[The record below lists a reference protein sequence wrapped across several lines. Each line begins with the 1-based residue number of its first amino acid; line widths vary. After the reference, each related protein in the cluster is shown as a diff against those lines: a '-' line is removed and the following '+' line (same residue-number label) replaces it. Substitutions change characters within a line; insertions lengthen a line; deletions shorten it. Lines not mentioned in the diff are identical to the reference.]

1 MSQCQPDLPAVKAA
15 GATSDNCNEYDDCY
29 NDYGCSEHGGGNN
42 DDYGDGGVDV
52 GIVQGVPQNRQGG
65 GGPGSAPRSEVARAH
80 QRCLH
85 LY

>member
-65 GGPGSAPRSEVARAH
+65 GGPDKSNP
-80 QRCLH
+80 
-85 LY
+85 